1 MNRREF
7 SKTLIEAIAS
17 YALFQTIFRRD
28 AFAREIR
35 SVTDRW
41 VRDLHEMS
49 MDLRTGRITPR
60 EWQIQIEALYQRVE
74 FSDLVRMIDF
84 DRLSKGFEYP
94 DLGVNTTRVRFP
106 ELGGLPDR
114 LGFTSKVF
122 GMRRDRAIIPHGH
135 RNMVSCHYVLQ
146 GDLHLRHYQKVEED
160 ESHMVIQPSVDE
172 VVGTG
177 TYSSISDEH
186 NNVHWLRAMTETAFT
201 FDVIVVDVNGGQWE
215 VDNIDPYAAEDIGG
229 GLIRAPKLDVATA
242 LEKYGHES
250 HH

>member
-1 MNRREF
+1 MDRREF
-7 SKTLIEAIAS
+7 SKTLIEAVSS
-17 YALFQTIFRRD
+17 YALFQTLFRYD
-28 AFAREIR
+28 AFAREVR
-35 SVTDRW
+35 PVTDRW
-41 VRDLHEMS
+41 VLALHDMA
-49 MDLRTGRITPR
+49 MDIRSGRITPH
-60 EWQIQIEALYQRVE
+60 EWQDQIEALYQRVE

-84 DRLSKGFEYP
+84 HRLKQGFEYP
-94 DLGVNTTRVRFP
+94 DLGVNTTRVQFP
-106 ELGGLPDR
+106 ELDGLPER

-146 GDLHLRHYQKVEED
+146 GDLHLRHYQKVDED
-160 ESHMVIQPSVDE
+160 EAHMVIQPTVDD
-172 VVGTG
+172 VVGIG

-186 NNVHWLRAMTETAFT
+186 NNVHWLSALTQTAFT

-229 GLIRAPKLDVATA
+229 GLIRAPKLDVKTA
-242 LEKYGHES
+242 LEKYGNES